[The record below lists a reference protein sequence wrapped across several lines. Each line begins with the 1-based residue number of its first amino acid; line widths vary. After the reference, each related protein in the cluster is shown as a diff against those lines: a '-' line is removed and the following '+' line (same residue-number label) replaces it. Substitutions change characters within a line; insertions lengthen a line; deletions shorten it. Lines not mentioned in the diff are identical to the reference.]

1 MSAPGSGSIFGQL
14 DGIASNAQ
22 GLQEVSDSQAGIMQQ
37 LGSTFDA
44 LAPNFQGQAGTAMQA
59 VGQRLH
65 AHGAQIT
72 TAFADHSHLMQNN
85 AALLSHRDEEHAH
98 ILGQVAN
105 LT

>member
-1 MSAPGSGSIFGQL
+1 MATGANSIFGQL
-14 DGIASNAQ
+14 DGIASNASQLQ
-22 GLQEVSDSQAGIMQQ
+22 GVSDSQAGIMQQ

-44 LAPNFQGQAGTAMQA
+44 LAPSFQGQAGTAMQV

-65 AHGAQIT
+65 AHGAQIA
-72 TAFADHSHLMQNN
+72 TAFADHSQMMQNN
-85 AALLSHRDEEHAH
+85 AALLSSRDEEHAH